1 MVQLSASPAA
11 IVISLVGALF
21 FASPL
26 TALAQLQP
34 EVLSPVIAAISCRTV
49 EAAIG
54 QAILSE
60 ALGRQPYDDKKRYL
74 HSGCNYVPI
83 RVLLHER
90 ESTIA
95 PFHAWAE
102 RLDQSAEGTPFTFD
116 GKPYL
121 YRASKQL
128 AEHSA
133 YRATYMGRSGRWYRG
148 WALVP
153 RNPYVIEEQR

>member
-1 MVQLSASPAA
+1 M
-11 IVISLVGALF
+11 
-21 FASPL
+21 
-26 TALAQLQP
+26 

-54 QAILSE
+54 QANLSE
-60 ALGRQPYDDKKRYL
+60 SLGRQPYDDKKRYL
-74 HSGCNYVPI
+74 HPGCSYVPI

-90 ESTIA
+90 ESTIP
-95 PFHAWAE
+95 PFLAWTE

-121 YRASKQL
+121 YRASKQV

-133 YRATYMGRSGRWYRG
+133 YRATIMGRSGRLYKG